1 MELESLFDFISPET
15 IRIKGTRVG
24 IEIAVENYL
33 DGRSPEE
40 ITLCYPSLSLGQI
53 YATITYYL
61 CNKEKIDV
69 YVKASQ
75 DRVEAAW
82 QEQRRNPHPG
92 VKRILEIKAQREA
105 EALAKAEDDLL
116 SYAIA
121 EAFRHNKENL
131 VALSREREPVR
142 LWT

>member
-1 MELESLFDFISPET
+1 MELENFFDFISPET
-15 IRIKGTRVG
+15 IRIKDTRVG
-24 IEIAVENYL
+24 IEIVIENYL

-40 ITLCYPSLSLGQI
+40 SSMLYPGLSLKQI

-61 CNKEKIDV
+61 CNKEKIDI

-82 QEQRRNPHPG
+82 REQRRNPHPE

-105 EALAKAEDDLL
+105 EGLAEVEV
-116 SYAIA
+116 AI
-121 EAFRHNKENL
+121 
-131 VALSREREPVR
+131 
-142 LWT
+142 